1 LGGESTK
8 TELGK
13 QYILVTPVN
22 NEEKFLPNLIQSIVN
37 QTIKPVLWV
46 IVDDRSVD
54 LTSDIIKKTKEKHN
68 WIQSLQMEEGI
79 RDRGVHLAKVI
90 KAGFDFA
97 YKYSEKKGINFDY
110 LGNVD
115 ADVVFEDIFF
125 EKLIE
130 KFEKDPKLGVA
141 SGSLQGIQ
149 NGKEK
154 QLEIIYPDGGDV
166 LYRKVCFENCGGVPL
181 FGLWDSALNA
191 KAKMK
196 GWEIKRFNDCKA
208 TIIRDYCH
216 ADNLWKQYNKIGEN
230 YYIMNYNLFHTL
242 FKGVKLCFKKPYYIG
257 FSFLNGYL
265 FSLMSRKKQIPDE
278 EVKKYFWHIHP
289 QETKR
294 YYINI
299 LKDKLNVK

>member
-1 LGGESTK
+1 LVGENTK
-8 TELGK
+8 TELVK
-13 QYILVTPVN
+13 QYILVTPVK

-46 IVDDRSVD
+46 IVDDKSVD
-54 LTSDIIKKTKEKHN
+54 QTSDIIEKTKEKHA
-68 WIQSLQMEEGI
+68 WIQSFQLEESI
-79 RDRGVHLAKVI
+79 RDRGIHLAKVI

-97 YKYSEKKGINFDY
+97 YKYCEKNGINFDY

-115 ADVVFEDIFF
+115 ADVVFEDIYF

-130 KFEKDPKLGVA
+130 KFEKDSKLGVA
-141 SGSLQGIQ
+141 SGGLWVIQ
-149 NGKEK
+149 NGKEN

-166 LYRKVCFENCGGVPL
+166 LYKKVCFENCGGVPL

-196 GWEIKRFNDCKA
+196 GWDIKRFDDCKA
-208 TIIRDYCH
+208 KITRDYCH
-216 ADNLWKQYNKIGEN
+216 ADNLWKQYIKIGEN

-257 FSFLNGYL
+257 LSFLYGYL
-265 FSLMSRKKQIPDE
+265 FGLMTRKEQIPDE
-278 EVKKYFWHIHP
+278 EVKQYFWHIHP

-294 YYINI
+294 YYINL